1 MNNGRGEHAEMQ
13 GGNTRSRQRLPTFL
27 YGSNLIFTKL
37 TKVLLSI
44 FMKEE
49 ICRLSVTEIR

>member
-13 GGNTRSRQRLPTFL
+13 GGNTRSRQRLSTFL
-27 YGSNLIFTKL
+27 ESNLTFTKL